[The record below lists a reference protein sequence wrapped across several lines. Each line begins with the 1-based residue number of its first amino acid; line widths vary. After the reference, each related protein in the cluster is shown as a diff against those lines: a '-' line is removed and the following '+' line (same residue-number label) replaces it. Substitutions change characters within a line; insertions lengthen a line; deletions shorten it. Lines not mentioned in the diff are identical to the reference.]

1 MQNGDI
7 SLKINRISAFSYN
20 NKGGNPA
27 GVVIRDVMP
36 ETKEM
41 LKIAKDVGY
50 SETAF
55 LHKYNDGWRVRYFSP
70 EIEVPFCGHATIATG
85 YVLGEQNGEGTYRLH
100 LNDGSI
106 DVTVEKTATDTL
118 YVSLNSPPT
127 LSEPAPSKY
136 VNQVLEAFGLTSDDI
151 NSDFPIYFASAG
163 AKHLIIVLEKHE
175 KLSSMNYDFEVVR
188 SLMAQEQLITINLL
202 WKASSNQFHS
212 RNPFPPGGVY
222 EDPATGAAAAAFA
235 GYLRDIS
242 WPGSSSFKVLQGED
256 MGSASRLFVE
266 YQPEIGSSIKVS
278 GEARHLVE
286 QS

>member
-1 MQNGDI
+1 
-7 SLKINRISAFSYN
+7 LKINRISAFSYN
-20 NKGGNPA
+20 NEGGNPA
-27 GVVIRDVMP
+27 GVVICEVMP

-55 LHKYNDGWRVRYFSP
+55 LHKFNDGWRVRYFAP

-85 YVLGEQNGEGTYRLH
+85 HVLGEKNGEGTYKLH
-100 LNDGSI
+100 LNDFSI
-106 DVTVEKTATDTL
+106 DVLVEKTSTNTL

-136 VNQVLEAFGLTSDDI
+136 VNHVLEAFGLSNDDI

-163 AKHLIIVLEKHE
+163 AKHLVIVLEKHE
-175 KLSSMNYDFEVVR
+175 KLSNMNYDFEVVR
-188 SLMAQEQLITINLL
+188 SLMAKEQLITINLL
-202 WKASSNQFHS
+202 WKASPNQFHS

-242 WPGSSSFKVLQGED
+242 WSGSSSFMVLQGED
-256 MGSASRLFVE
+256 MGSASRLYVE

-286 QS
+286 

>member
-1 MQNGDI
+1 MDNIQTIEVQILN
-7 SLKINRISAFSYN
+7 AFVDN
-20 NKGGNPA
+20 NSGGNPA

-118 YVSLNSPPT
+118 YVSLTSPPT

-188 SLMAQEQLITINLL
+188 SLMAQEQLITIN
-202 WKASSNQFHS
+202 
-212 RNPFPPGGVY
+212 
-222 EDPATGAAAAAFA
+222 
-235 GYLRDIS
+235 
-242 WPGSSSFKVLQGED
+242 
-256 MGSASRLFVE
+256 
-266 YQPEIGSSIKVS
+266 
-278 GEARHLVE
+278 
-286 QS
+286 

>member
-1 MQNGDI
+1 
-7 SLKINRISAFSYN
+7 LKINRISAFSYN
-20 NKGGNPA
+20 NEGGNPA
-27 GVVIRDVMP
+27 GVVICDVMP

-55 LHKYNDGWRVRYFSP
+55 LHKYSDGWRVRYFSP

-85 YVLGEQNGEGTYRLH
+85 YVLGEQNGEGAYRLH

-106 DVTVEKTATDTL
+106 DVFVEKTTTNTI

-136 VNQVLEAFGLTSDDI
+136 VNQVLEAFDLSSDDI

-175 KLSSMNYDFEVVR
+175 KLSSMN
-188 SLMAQEQLITINLL
+188 
-202 WKASSNQFHS
+202 
-212 RNPFPPGGVY
+212 
-222 EDPATGAAAAAFA
+222 
-235 GYLRDIS
+235 
-242 WPGSSSFKVLQGED
+242 
-256 MGSASRLFVE
+256 
-266 YQPEIGSSIKVS
+266 
-278 GEARHLVE
+278 
-286 QS
+286 